1 MPISKKNIGIALT
14 FFLLAGICYYF
25 SDIIAW
31 VILGWVISLIGS
43 PLMKLLGRIQI
54 GKRPIS
60 SSIRA
65 LITLL
70 VFYLIAGAFIS
81 IFIPVVIQQGRNLA
95 NVDYVTMMNSLE
107 EPISHVNDWMVENG
121 IVEDDYAYIDS
132 TSLPEKSDEESV
144 ITTFIRLDSL
154 NQIDSTTRPT
164 IQLNIVLNTDELEEK
179 NSSPIV
185 NRHDHPIDKLKKQL
199 FHWISPSQ
207 LFTKAVLYSVNIF
220 GNFLILLT
228 SVTFIAFFFLKDEK
242 LFGNGI
248 KIVVPNQHF
257 SKTDHALKESK
268 KLLTKYFT
276 GIAIQISL
284 ILGFLVTLLSLVGI
298 PNAFL
303 ISFFAAIINVIP
315 YVGPILG
322 AAFATLVTI
331 SSNLDA
337 DFYVTTLPML
347 YKVVGIFIT
356 MQLIDGFVLQ
366 PFIFSNSVSAHPLE
380 IFIVVVVGAKLG
392 GITGMVIAIP
402 AYTIIR
408 VVAAVFLKEFE
419 IVRRLTD
426 GISDDNPSLTNTEN
440 QIDES
445 EN

>member
-1 MPISKKNIGIALT
+1 
-14 FFLLAGICYYF
+14 
-25 SDIIAW
+25 
-31 VILGWVISLIGS
+31 
-43 PLMKLLGRIQI
+43 
-54 GKRPIS
+54 
-60 SSIRA
+60 
-65 LITLL
+65 
-70 VFYLIAGAFIS
+70 
-81 IFIPVVIQQGRNLA
+81 
-95 NVDYVTMMNSLE
+95 
-107 EPISHVNDWMVENG
+107 MV
-121 IVEDDYAYIDS
+121 
-132 TSLPEKSDEESV
+132 
-144 ITTFIRLDSL
+144 
-154 NQIDSTTRPT
+154 Q
-164 IQLNIVLNTDELEEK
+164 
-179 NSSPIV
+179 
-185 NRHDHPIDKLKKQL
+185 
-199 FHWISPSQ
+199 
-207 LFTKAVLYSVNIF
+207 
-220 GNFLILLT
+220 
-228 SVTFIAFFFLKDEK
+228 K

-248 KIVVPNQHF
+248 KIVIPNQHF

-337 DFYVTTLPML
+337 DFYITTLPML
-347 YKVVGIFIT
+347 YKVVGIFVT
-356 MQLIDGFVLQ
+356 MQLIDGFILQ